1 MAKPNVINKGE
12 LIHFA
17 KQCLVDSGIEKF
29 TLRAVAEKAGVTQG
43 TVYYHFRT
51 KEQILVDIVQDICES
66 SWEEISQVN
75 EGIIKQS
82 LQSAKSRCRED
93 SFFHKLFF
101 SLMVAGFNNPKIKD
115 HLGDILINENMAL
128 SENLKK
134 VWSKSPVD
142 GVSDDTWGILFNAIA
157 DGLAIQ
163 ALLNR
168 KFSVDKVYEELEY
181 LFEGFTSMHAEEDNR

>member
-1 MAKPNVINKGE
+1 MAKPNVINKKE
-12 LIHFA
+12 LIHYA
-17 KQCLVDSGIEKF
+17 KQCLVESGIEKF

-51 KEQILVDIVQDICES
+51 KEQILVDIVQEICES

-82 LQSAKSRCRED
+82 LRSAKSRCRED

-101 SLMVAGFNNPKIKD
+101 TLMVAGFNNSKIKD
-115 HLGDILINENMAL
+115 HLGDILINENIAL
-128 SENLKK
+128 SKNLKK

-142 GVSDDTWGILFNAIA
+142 GVSADTWGILFNAIV

-168 KFSVDKVYEELEY
+168 NFSVDKVYKELEN
-181 LFEGFTSMHAEEDNR
+181 LFIGLTSLHAEEDNK